1 MILFIYLVH
10 NRITMLRTHY
20 TDAITEKNDGKSV
33 KVAGWVSKIRD
44 LGKVKFIILRDK
56 GGEIQITL
64 KKGETKEE
72 ILDDAKSL
80 SREDVIVVT
89 GKVSKNTSAIR
100 GREIIPDKLEIVATS
115 AVPLPMET
123 DPKIKSELDTRL
135 DNRFLDLRRPEVNAI
150 FRIKDIVQR
159 SFVEYFEKHGFVLVN
174 TPVIV
179 AAATEGGANLFPIS
193 YFEREAFLGQS
204 PQLYKQMMMASSID
218 RVVIVTPAFRA
229 EEHDTTRHLNEV
241 MQMDIEVGFVEDEED
256 ALKFLEE
263 VIHYIYSQVSAKCK
277 DQLAALDRRLT
288 IPSVPFKRITYDE
301 SLEILAKEGIK
312 VKWGEDI
319 PPDGERALCRHS
331 NPVIVK
337 KWPTDV
343 RAFYSM
349 PEPGNEKICRAYD
362 LLMDGVELCSGAQRI
377 HDYDKLVKEL
387 KRRGMNPDNFGFYLD
402 AFKYGMP
409 PHAGWSIGLERIT
422 AAICGLKNIREAV
435 IWPRDRKR
443 LEP

>member
-33 KVAGWVSKIRD
+33 KLAGWVSKIRD

-64 KKGETKEE
+64 KKGETAEE
-72 ILDDAKSL
+72 ILNVAKGL
-80 SREDVIVVT
+80 SREDVVVVS
-89 GKVSKNTSAIR
+89 GKVSKNTSSMG
-100 GREIIPDKLEIVATS
+100 GREIIPDKLELISKS
-115 AVPLPMET
+115 AVPLPLET

-150 FRIKDIVQR
+150 FRIKDVVQR

-204 PQLYKQMMMASSID
+204 PQLYKQMMMASGID

-263 VIHYIYSQVSAKCK
+263 VIHYIYSQVSVKCK
-277 DQLAALDRRLT
+277 DQLKALDRHLT
-288 IPSVPFKRITYDE
+288 VPSVPFKRITYDE
-301 SLEILAKEGIK
+301 SLKILAKEGIK

-319 PPDGERALCRHS
+319 PPEGERALCKHS

-349 PEPGNEKICRAYD
+349 PEPGNEKICRAFD
-362 LLMDGVELCSGAQRI
+362 LLMDGVELVSGAQRV

-387 KRRGMNPDNFGFYLD
+387 KRRGMNPDNFDFYLN